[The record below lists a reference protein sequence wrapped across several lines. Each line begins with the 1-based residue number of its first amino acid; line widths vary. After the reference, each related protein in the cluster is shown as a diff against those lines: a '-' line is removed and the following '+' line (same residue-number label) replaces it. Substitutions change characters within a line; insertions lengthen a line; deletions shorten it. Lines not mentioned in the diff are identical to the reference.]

1 MQTIWQDLRYGA
13 RMLMKKP
20 GFTLIAVITLALGI
34 GANTAIFT
42 VVNAVLLR
50 PLSYSEPERIMR
62 LAPDWPNASFRSAS
76 ETKFIFWREHSQAF
90 DGVAATTG
98 IGSGV
103 NLSGGSEPE
112 FVAGVRVSAD
122 LFRVL
127 GVNPAIGRG
136 FTREEDSPNGERVV
150 ILSYGLWQRRFG
162 ADPAIAGKSVSINDN
177 PYTVVGVMPEDFLPE
192 DFRYGDG
199 QTDVIVPMRVNPA
212 STDQG
217 HNYTVLARLKSG
229 VSRAQALA
237 EMRSVFEQFKASYPD
252 HLWRNEVGIRVEPYL
267 ASLTAEARPMLLIL
281 LGAVGFVLLIACA
294 NVANLQLTQAT
305 ARQQEMALRQALGA
319 SRWSLA
325 RQLLTE
331 GVLLAL
337 LGGGMGLLLAVWGVD
352 ALTAL
357 LPKGLIPRSGEI
369 GFDWRVLAFTLG
381 AAVITGLIFALAPAL
396 QAARVDVN
404 HALKEG
410 SGRGAVG
417 GERGHMRSALV
428 VAEVAL
434 ALTLLAGAGLLVR
447 TFANL
452 RQVDPGFDPGNVLTF
467 EVAPNGK
474 QYETTAQNAD
484 YFRRALERLRSLPG
498 VESAAVTSN
507 LPLGAWLNF
516 GVGIAGKPDS
526 MNSTEI
532 RMITPDYFKVMKMSM
547 RRGRAFTDADSSGA
561 PPAIIVNETYAK
573 RTFPN
578 ADPIGQSLTVGGA
591 QVYQIVG
598 VVNDVKQFSLGD
610 PAPQTVFIP
619 VAQVDDRLMRGARQF
634 VTMKFAIRTAGDP
647 LALGAAVK
655 QETLKVDPSLPLTN
669 MRSLEQIVERS
680 LAQQRFNSTLLGL
693 FAAIGLT
700 LAAIGVYGVMAY
712 VVTQRTH
719 EIGVRV
725 ALGATAGDVLR
736 LIVGRGM
743 ALALAGV
750 ALGLGASFALT
761 RLMKDFLFGVKP
773 TDPLTFGVI
782 AALLTVVAVVA
793 CYIPARRAAKVDP
806 MVALRRQ

>member
-1 MQTIWQDLRYGA
+1 MQTLIQDLRYGA
-13 RMLMKKP
+13 RMLMKSP
-20 GFTLIAVITLALGI
+20 NYTLIAVITLALGI

-50 PLSYSEPERIMR
+50 PLSYQEPERIMR

-76 ETKFIFWREHSQAF
+76 EHKFIFWREHSESF
-90 DGVAATTG
+90 DGVAAITG

-103 NLSGGSEPE
+103 NLSGGGEPE
-112 FVAGVRVSAD
+112 FVAGLRVSAD
-122 LFRVL
+122 FFRAL

-136 FTREEDSPNGERVV
+136 FTKEEDSPNGERVV
-150 ILSYGLWQRRFG
+150 ILSQGLWQWRFG

-177 PYTVVGVMPEDFLPE
+177 PYTVVGVMPEG
-192 DFRYGDG
+192 FRYGDG
-199 QTDVIVPMRVNPA
+199 RIDVFVPMRVNPVSA
-212 STDQG
+212 NEG
-217 HNYTVLARLKSG
+217 HNYTVLARIKAG
-229 VSRAQALA
+229 VSLRQAQD
-237 EMRSVFEQFKASYPD
+237 EMKSVFGQFKGAYPKQ
-252 HLWRNEVGIRVEPYL
+252 LWPNEVGIRVDPYL

-305 ARQQEMALRQALGA
+305 ARQKEMALRQALGA

-357 LPKGLIPRSGEI
+357 LPQGLIPRSGEI

-410 SGRGAVG
+410 GGKGAIG
-417 GERGHMRSALV
+417 GERGRMRSALV

-434 ALTLLAGAGLLVR
+434 ALTLLAGAGLLMR

-452 RQVDPGFDPGNVLTF
+452 RRVDPGFDPVNVLTF

-484 YFRRALERLRSLPG
+484 YFRRALERLRGLPG

-507 LPLGAWLNF
+507 LPLGAWLNL

-532 RMITPDYFKVMKMSM
+532 RMITPEYFKVMKMSI
-547 RRGRAFTDADSSGA
+547 RRGRGFTDADSSGA

-610 PAPQTVFIP
+610 PAPRTVFIP
-619 VAQVDDRLMRGARQF
+619 VAQVDDRLMRAARQF
-634 VTMKFAIRTAGDP
+634 VTMKFAIRTTGDP

-655 QETLKVDPSLPLTN
+655 QEMLKVDPSLPLTN

-693 FAAIGLT
+693 FAAIGLA

-782 AALLTVVAVVA
+782 ASLLTMVAVVA
-793 CYIPARRAAKVDP
+793 CYIPARRAAMVDP